1 MTVLSVFGQEYLA
14 LTSLRSG
21 DNERV
26 PPGHE
31 MVILQEPGSFQEGEV
46 NTYRLPGGEAAD
58 DLLCVRDR
66 HSRPARECQ
75 TNLNQSSARDCFSG
89 SLVS

>member
-31 MVILQEPGSFQEGEV
+31 MVILQESGSFQEGEV
-46 NTYRLPGGEAAD
+46 NTYRLPGGEAAN

-66 HSRPARECQ
+66 HSRP
-75 TNLNQSSARDCFSG
+75 
-89 SLVS
+89 